1 MRHMKLLLSALAM
14 HALALCSG
22 NALGIGD
29 FKPTK
34 TELMLLPA
42 YCAPRAEPYGNQNEH
57 PEVAPWVGMF
67 GPDWIHMHHYCAALL
82 WQKKASL
89 SLADK
94 KRRDGMLQTALS
106 EIAYVERAVSPTFV
120 FRGEMATVKGDA
132 LAQLNQPQI
141 ALLAYRQA
149 IESDPAYANAYV
161 RLGALQA
168 KMGER
173 EAALATVTQ
182 GLQLTAGSKA
192 LKRAYDEYGG
202 KPPYPA
208 PLAKEA
214 RSETKETESTVAP
227 AVPATEPAPMPDPN
241 ANATKPLEPEPAAIG
256 SPTNPYCRFC
266 TD

>member
-1 MRHMKLLLSALAM
+1 MRRIKLLLSALAV
-14 HALALCSG
+14 HALALFSG
-22 NALGIGD
+22 NAFGIGD
-29 FKPTK
+29 FRPTK
-34 TELMLLPA
+34 MELMLLPA
-42 YCAPRAEPYGNQNEH
+42 YCAPRAEPYGNQKDH
-57 PEVAPWVGMF
+57 PEVSRWIGMF
-67 GPDWIHMHHYCAALL
+67 GSDWTHMHHYCAALL
-82 WQKKASL
+82 WEKKSSL
-89 SLADK
+89 SLSDK

-106 EIAYVERAVSPTFV
+106 EIAYVERNVSPAFV

-132 LAQLNQPQI
+132 LAQLNQPQL

-149 IESDPAYANAYV
+149 IASDPAYANAYV

-168 KMGER
+168 KLGER

-182 GLQLTAGSKA
+182 GLQLIPGSKA

-208 PLAKEA
+208 PQVKEA
-214 RSETKETESTVAP
+214 RSKTNETESPIAP
-227 AVPATEPAPMPDPN
+227 ATPATEPVPDPN
-241 ANATKPLEPEPAAIG
+241 INASKPLKPEPAAIG